1 MLTFKTAKFKCA
13 RLSISLEATAFT
25 RYFSG
30 RKHDAEKLVTAMHTV
45 LARTKA
51 FLEGSMRSNGKSMA
65 MTIRRARSCW
75 TKGSALLP
83 LN

>member
-13 RLSISLEATAFT
+13 QLSICLEATAF

-30 RKHDAEKLVTAMHTV
+30 RKHDAEKLVTAIHTV

-51 FLEGSMRSNGKSMA
+51 FLEGATRSNGKRTA

-75 TKGSALLP
+75 T
-83 LN
+83 